1 MAEEDV
7 FLIDQEDYYTILGP
21 ELITKL
27 SNEFYTR
34 VYNDDVL
41 WFKSIFPKG
50 GKEVQVM
57 RKMCI

>member
-1 MAEEDV
+1 MNEET
-7 FLIDQEDYYTILGP
+7 FLVDQEDYYSLLGDD
-21 ELITKL
+21 LIVRL

-50 GKEVQVM
+50 GKEVIM
-57 RKMCI
+57 RL